1 MSHENVELVRE
12 VYEGWSRGDFSQ
24 IEAFDPEIDFEM
36 VDWPHQ
42 TRARG
47 ISMAAHRARPGACLD
62 NEAMWRTWR
71 ATLSAWVDFRALPT
85 EYVDCGRN
93 VLVLNRIQGSGK
105 ESGAGVSADTATVW
119 TVEAGRVVRL
129 ALYWDTVA
137 AREAAEREP

>member
-47 ISMAAHRARPGACLD
+47 I
-62 NEAMWRTWR
+62 EAMWRTWR
-71 ATLSAWVDFRALPT
+71 ATLSAWDDFRALPT

-129 ALYWDTVA
+129 ALYWDTAA

>member
-47 ISMAAHRARPGACLD
+47 I
-62 NEAMWRTWR
+62 EAMWRTWR
-71 ATLSAWVDFRALPT
+71 ATLSAWDDFRALPI

-129 ALYWDTVA
+129 ALYWDTAA

>member
-47 ISMAAHRARPGACLD
+47 I
-62 NEAMWRTWR
+62 EAMWRTWR
-71 ATLSAWVDFRALPT
+71 ATLSAWDDFRALPI

-129 ALYWDTVA
+129 ALYWDTSA

>member
-1 MSHENVELVRE
+1 MSHENVELVRRI
-12 VYEGWSRGDFSQ
+12 YEGWSRGDFTQ
-24 IEAFDPEIDFEM
+24 GEAFHPEVDFEM

-47 ISMAAHRARPGACLD
+47 L
-62 NEAMWRTWR
+62 EAMWRTWH
-71 ATLSAWVDFRALPT
+71 ATLSAWDDFRALPT

>member
-47 ISMAAHRARPGACLD
+47 I
-62 NEAMWRTWR
+62 EAMWRTWR
-71 ATLSAWVDFRALPT
+71 ATLNAWDDFRALPT

-129 ALYWDTVA
+129 ALYWDTSA